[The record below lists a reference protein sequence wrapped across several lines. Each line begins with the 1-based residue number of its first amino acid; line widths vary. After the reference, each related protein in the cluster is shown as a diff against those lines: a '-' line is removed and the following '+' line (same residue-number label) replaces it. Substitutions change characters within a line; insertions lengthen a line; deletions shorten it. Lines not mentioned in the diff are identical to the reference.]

1 MHAVPITAQKRL
13 ADYAEVIGEQR
24 YEQLRTLAK
33 AAKGRSMLHINAT
46 AYGGGVA
53 EILQNLV
60 PLLRDAGVDA
70 HWAVL
75 DAPPAFYDITKK
87 IHNALQG
94 MKLDL
99 SDAEKKLFL
108 DVGRENAKQLT
119 DADVVLA
126 HDPQAVA
133 LRHFAKDP
141 DRAGWVWRCHIDL
154 TNAYQP
160 VWSFLKP
167 FVEEHDASIW
177 TMPEFVRPD
186 LKQKVLIQAPTID
199 PFSEKNRDMPVE
211 EAREVIRKFKVDP
224 GRPILLQV
232 SRFDPWKD
240 PLGVID
246 AYRLV
251 KKEVPAVQL
260 VMIGSLADDD
270 PEGQEYFDRTKKHA
284 GGDKDVFLFT
294 NLDGVKDREVNAFQ
308 RASEVVVQKS
318 LREGFGLV
326 VAEALWKGIPVV
338 AGKVGGIVIQI
349 QDGVSG
355 YLVSSPEE
363 CAARC
368 LDLLR
373 DPALRKRMAAA
384 GREHVRQNFLITR
397 DLRDQLELVAT
408 LAKVPSAGSPRC

>member
-1 MHAVPITAQKRL
+1 MHAVPITAKKTL
-13 ADYAEVIGEQR
+13 ADYATVIGDER
-24 YEQLRTLAK
+24 FEQLRTLAK

-99 SDAEKKLFL
+99 SETEKKLFL
-108 DVGRENAKQLT
+108 DVARENAAQLT

-141 DRAGWVWRCHIDL
+141 KRAGWVWRCHIDL
-154 TNAYQP
+154 TTAHQP

-177 TMPEFVRPD
+177 TMPQFVRPD

-199 PFSEKNRDMPVE
+199 PFSEKNRDMPIE
-211 EAREVIRKFKVDP
+211 EAREIVRTFRVDP
-224 GRPILLQV
+224 SRPILLQV

-251 KKEVPAVQL
+251 KKEVPNVQL

-270 PEGQEYFDRTKKHA
+270 PEGQEYFDRTRKHA
-284 GGDKDVFLFT
+284 AGDPDVFLFT

-308 RASEVVVQKS
+308 RASEIVIQKS

-384 GREHVRQNFLITR
+384 GREHVRDNFLITR

-408 LAKVPSAGSPRC
+408 YSKVSSRRS

>member
-1 MHAVPITAQKRL
+1 LHEVPITAKKRL
-13 ADYAEVIGEQR
+13 ADYAEIIGEKR
-24 YEQLRTLAK
+24 YEHLRALAK
-33 AAKGRSMLHINAT
+33 AAAGRSMLHINAT

-99 SDAEKKLFL
+99 SDTEKKLFL
-108 DVGRENAKQLT
+108 DVASENAAQLT

-154 TNAYQP
+154 TAAHQP

-177 TMPEFVRPD
+177 TMPQFVRPD

-199 PFSEKNRDMPVE
+199 PLSLKNQDMPLSA
-211 EAREVIRKFKVDP
+211 ARELARRWNVDVE
-224 GRPILLQV
+224 RPILLQV

-246 AYRLV
+246 AYRIV
-251 KKEVPAVQL
+251 KKEVPGVQL

-270 PEGQEYFDRTKKHA
+270 PEGQEYLDRTRAHA
-284 GGDKDVFLFT
+284 GGDPDVYLFT
-294 NLDGVKDREVNAFQ
+294 NLDGVKDQEVNAFQ
-308 RASEVVVQKS
+308 RAATVVVQKS

-384 GREHVRQNFLITR
+384 GREHVRENFLITR
-397 DLRDQLELVAT
+397 DLRDQLELVTT
-408 LAKVPSAGSPRC
+408 LAKVPSARS

>member
-1 MHAVPITAQKRL
+1 VHPVPINAKKNLT
-13 ADYAEVIGEQR
+13 DYAEVIGEKR

-33 AAKGRSMLHINAT
+33 AVKGRSMLHINAT

-60 PLLRDAGVDA
+60 PLMRDAGVDA

-75 DAPPAFYDITKK
+75 DAPAAFYDITKK

-99 SDAEKKLFL
+99 SEAEKTLFL
-108 DVGRENAKQLT
+108 DVARENAAQLT

-141 DRAGWVWRCHIDL
+141 KRRGWVWRCHIDL
-154 TNAYQP
+154 TAAHQP

-177 TMPEFVRPD
+177 TMPHFVRPD

-199 PFSEKNRDMPVE
+199 PFSEKNRDMPIE
-211 EAREVIRKFKVDP
+211 EAREIVRRFKVDP
-224 GRPILLQV
+224 ARPILLQV

-251 KKEVPAVQL
+251 KKEVPTVQL

-270 PEGQEYFDRTKKHA
+270 PEGQEYFDRTRKHA

-308 RASEVVVQKS
+308 RASEIVIQKS

-355 YLVSSPEE
+355 YLVTSPEE

-373 DPALRKRMAAA
+373 DPALRKRMAQA
-384 GREHVRQNFLITR
+384 GREHVRENFLITR
-397 DLRDQLELVAT
+397 DLRDQLELVAS
-408 LAKVPSAGSPRC
+408 LAKVPKSNS

>member
-1 MHAVPITAQKRL
+1 MHLVPITTTKRI
-13 ADYAEVIGEQR
+13 ADYAEVIGEER
-24 YEQLRTLAK
+24 YEELRRLAK
-33 AAKGRSMLHINAT
+33 GAAGRSMLHVNAT
-46 AYGGGVA
+46 SYGGGVA

-70 HWAVL
+70 QWAVL

-99 SDAEKKLFL
+99 SEDEKKLFL
-108 DVGRENAKQLT
+108 DVAKENAAQMSP
-119 DADVVLA
+119 ADVVLA

-133 LRHFAKDP
+133 LRHFTADAG
-141 DRAGWVWRCHIDL
+141 RAGWVWRCHIDL
-154 TNAYQP
+154 TAAHQQ
-160 VWSFLKP
+160 VWSFLRP

-177 TMPEFVRPD
+177 TMPGFVRPD

-199 PFSEKNRDMPVE
+199 PFSTKNEEMPIE
-211 EAREVIRKFKVDP
+211 QAREVVRRFRVDAD
-224 GRPILLQV
+224 RPMLLQV

-251 KKEVPAVQL
+251 KKEVPDVQV

-270 PEGQEYFDRTKKHA
+270 PEGQEYFNRTRAHA
-284 GGDKDVFLFT
+284 GGDPDIFLFT

-308 RASEVVVQKS
+308 RAATVVVQKS

-326 VAEALWKGIPVV
+326 VAEGLWKGIPVV

-363 CAARC
+363 CADRC
-368 LDLLR
+368 IGLLN

-384 GREHVRQNFLITR
+384 GREHVRENFLITR
-397 DLRDQLELVAT
+397 DLRDQLDLVRT
-408 LAKVPSAGSPRC
+408 FAKGAVAH

>member
-1 MHAVPITAQKRL
+1 VHAVPITAKKSI
-13 ADYAEVIGEQR
+13 ADYAEVIGEKH
-24 YEQLRTLAK
+24 YEELRTLAK
-33 AAKGRSMLHINAT
+33 AAKGRSMLHVNAT

-99 SDAEKKLFL
+99 SEAEKKLFL
-108 DVGRENAKQLT
+108 DVGRENAAQLT

-133 LRHFAKDP
+133 LHHFAKDP
-141 DRAGWVWRCHIDL
+141 GRAGWVWRCHIDL
-154 TNAYQP
+154 TTAHQP

-167 FVEEHDASIW
+167 FVQEHDASIW
-177 TMPEFVRPD
+177 TMPQFVRPD

-199 PFSEKNRDMPVE
+199 PFSEKNRDMPIE
-211 EAREVIRKFKVDP
+211 EAREIVRRFDVDP

-246 AYRLV
+246 AYRIV
-251 KKEVPAVQL
+251 KKEVPGVQL

-308 RASEVVVQKS
+308 RASTVVVQKS

-326 VAEALWKGIPVV
+326 VAEGLWKGIPVV
-338 AGKVGGIVIQI
+338 AGKVGGIVLQI
-349 QDGVSG
+349 QDGVSSRVPRNAPRAASTCCAIP
-355 YLVSSPEE
+355 VSGSTWPRRDEST
-363 CAARC
+363 CARTSSSLATCATSSGSWRRSRRSAR
-368 LDLLR
+368 
-373 DPALRKRMAAA
+373 P
-384 GREHVRQNFLITR
+384 N
-397 DLRDQLELVAT
+397 
-408 LAKVPSAGSPRC
+408 S

>member
-1 MHAVPITAQKRL
+1 MHAVPITAKKRL
-13 ADYAEVIGEQR
+13 ADYAEVIGEER

-70 HWAVL
+70 NWAVL
-75 DAPPAFYDITKK
+75 DAPAAFYDITKK

-108 DVGRENAKQLT
+108 DVARENAEQLT

-141 DRAGWVWRCHIDL
+141 RRGGWVWRCHIDL
-154 TNAYQP
+154 TAAHQP

-167 FVEEHDASIW
+167 YVEEHDASIW
-177 TMPEFVRPD
+177 TMPHFVRPD

-199 PFSEKNRDMPVE
+199 PFSEKNRDMPIA
-211 EAREVIRKFKVDP
+211 EAREVVRTLRVDSS
-224 GRPILLQV
+224 RPILLQV

-270 PEGQEYFDRTKKHA
+270 PEGQEYFDRTRKHA
-284 GGDKDVFLFT
+284 DGDADVFLFT

-308 RASEVVVQKS
+308 RASEIVIQKS

-384 GREHVRQNFLITR
+384 GREHVRENFLITR
-397 DLRDQLELVAT
+397 DLRDQLDLVA
-408 LAKVPSAGSPRC
+408 AFSKVSSAGS

>member
-1 MHAVPITAQKRL
+1 MHAVPITAKKTL
-13 ADYAEVIGEQR
+13 ADYAKVIGEKR
-24 YEQLRTLAK
+24 YEELLTLAK

-75 DAPPAFYDITKK
+75 DAPAAFYDITKK

-99 SDAEKKLFL
+99 SDDEKKLFL
-108 DVGRENAKQLT
+108 DVARENAAQLT

-141 DRAGWVWRCHIDL
+141 KRAGWVWRCHIDL
-154 TNAYQP
+154 TAAHQP

-167 FVEEHDASIW
+167 YVEEHDASIW
-177 TMPEFVRPD
+177 TMPGFVRPD

-199 PFSEKNRDMPVE
+199 PFSVKNQDMPIE
-211 EAREVIRKFKVDP
+211 EAREIVRTFKVDP
-224 GRPILLQV
+224 ARPILLQV

-270 PEGQEYFDRTKKHA
+270 PEGQEYFDRTRKHA
-284 GGDKDVFLFT
+284 GGDTDVFLFT

-308 RASEVVVQKS
+308 HASEIVIQKS

-355 YLVSSPEE
+355 YLVTGPEE

-373 DPALRKRMAAA
+373 DPALRKRMAQA
-384 GREHVRQNFLITR
+384 GREHVRENFLITR

-408 LAKVPSAGSPRC
+408 YSKATRATS

>member
-1 MHAVPITAQKRL
+1 LHGVPITAKKRL
-13 ADYAEVIGEQR
+13 ADYAEVIGEER

-75 DAPPAFYDITKK
+75 DAPAAFYDITKK

-99 SDAEKKLFL
+99 SDAEKTLFL
-108 DVGRENAKQLT
+108 DVARENAEQLT
-119 DADVVLA
+119 EADVVLA

-133 LRHFAKDP
+133 LRHFAKEP
-141 DRAGWVWRCHIDL
+141 KRAGWVWRCHIDL
-154 TNAYQP
+154 TAAHQP

-167 FVEEHDASIW
+167 YVEEHDASIW
-177 TMPEFVRPD
+177 TMPGFVRPD

-199 PFSEKNRDMPVE
+199 PFSEKNRDMPIE
-211 EAREVIRKFKVDP
+211 EAREVVRKLRVDP
-224 GRPILLQV
+224 SRPILLQV

-270 PEGQEYFDRTKKHA
+270 PEGQEYFDKTRNHA
-284 GGDKDVFLFT
+284 GGDADVFLFT

-308 RASEVVVQKS
+308 RASEIVIQKS

-326 VAEALWKGIPVV
+326 VAEALWKEIPVV

-384 GREHVRQNFLITR
+384 GREHVRENFLITR
-397 DLRDQLELVAT
+397 DLRDQLELVTT
-408 LAKVPSAGSPRC
+408 LAKVSRANS

>member
-1 MHAVPITAQKRL
+1 
-13 ADYAEVIGEQR
+13 
-24 YEQLRTLAK
+24 
-33 AAKGRSMLHINAT
+33 
-46 AYGGGVA
+46 
-53 EILQNLV
+53 
-60 PLLRDAGVDA
+60 
-70 HWAVL
+70 VL

-99 SDAEKKLFL
+99 SDSEKKLFL
-108 DVGRENAKQLT
+108 DVARENAQQLT

-133 LRHFAKDP
+133 LRHFSKDP

-154 TNAYQP
+154 TAAHQP

-177 TMPEFVRPD
+177 TMPGFVRPD

-199 PFSEKNRDMPVE
+199 PFSEKNRDMPIE
-211 EAREVIRKFKVDP
+211 EAREVVRKFRVDP

-251 KKEVPAVQL
+251 KKEVPGVQL

-270 PEGQEYFDRTKKHA
+270 PEGQEYFNRTKAHA

-308 RASEVVVQKS
+308 RASEIVIQKS

-384 GREHVRQNFLITR
+384 GREHVRDNFLITR
-397 DLRDQLELVAT
+397 DLRDQLELIST
-408 LAKVPSAGSPRC
+408 LAKVAAPDS

>member
-1 MHAVPITAQKRL
+1 MHAVPIAAKKKL
-13 ADYAEVIGEQR
+13 ADYAEVIGAER

-99 SDAEKKLFL
+99 SETEKKLFL
-108 DVGRENAKQLT
+108 DVARENAQQLT
-119 DADVVLA
+119 ESDVVLA

-141 DRAGWVWRCHIDL
+141 NRAGWVWRCHIDL
-154 TNAYQP
+154 TTAHQP

-177 TMPEFVRPD
+177 TMPQFVRPD

-199 PFSEKNRDMPVE
+199 PFSEKNRDMPID
-211 EAREVIRKFKVDP
+211 EAREIVRKFKVDP
-224 GRPILLQV
+224 ARPILLQV

-251 KKEVPAVQL
+251 KKEVPNVQL

-270 PEGQEYFDRTKKHA
+270 PEGQEYLDKTRKRA
-284 GGDKDVFLFT
+284 GDDPDVHLFT
-294 NLDGVKDREVNAFQ
+294 NLDGVKDQEVNAFQ
-308 RASEVVVQKS
+308 RAATVVVQKS

-326 VAEALWKGIPVV
+326 VAEALWKGVPVV

-373 DPALRKRMAAA
+373 DTALRKRMAQS
-384 GREHVRQNFLITR
+384 GREHVREKFLITR
-397 DLRDQLELVAT
+397 DLRDQLELVTT
-408 LAKVPSAGSPRC
+408 LSKVSRASS

>member
-1 MHAVPITAQKRL
+1 VHAVPITAKKRL
-13 ADYAEVIGEQR
+13 ADYAEVIGEER

-75 DAPPAFYDITKK
+75 DAPAAFYDITKK

-99 SDAEKKLFL
+99 SDAEKTLFL
-108 DVGRENAKQLT
+108 DVARENAEQLT
-119 DADVVLA
+119 EADVVLA

-133 LRHFAKDP
+133 LRHFAKNP

-154 TNAYQP
+154 TEAHQP

-177 TMPEFVRPD
+177 TMPGFVRPD
-186 LKQKVLIQAPTID
+186 LTQEVLIQAPTID
-199 PFSEKNRDMPVE
+199 PFSEKNRDMPIE
-211 EAREVIRKFKVDP
+211 EAREVVRKLRVDP
-224 GRPILLQV
+224 SRPILLQV

-270 PEGQEYFDRTKKHA
+270 PEGQEYFDKTRNHA
-284 GGDKDVFLFT
+284 GGGADVFLFT

-308 RASEVVVQKS
+308 RASEIVIQKS

-326 VAEALWKGIPVV
+326 VAEALWKEIPVV

-384 GREHVRQNFLITR
+384 GREHVRENFLITR
-397 DLRDQLELVAT
+397 DLRDQLELVTT
-408 LAKVPSAGSPRC
+408 LAKVSRANS

>member
-1 MHAVPITAQKRL
+1 MHAVPITATKRL
-13 ADYAEVIGEQR
+13 ADYAKVIGDER
-24 YEQLRTLAK
+24 YEELRTLAK
-33 AAKGRSMLHINAT
+33 AAKGRTMLHINAT

-75 DAPPAFYDITKK
+75 DAPAAFYDITKK

-108 DVGRENAKQLT
+108 DVARENAAQLT

-141 DRAGWVWRCHIDL
+141 KRASWVWRCHIDL
-154 TNAYQP
+154 TAAHQP
-160 VWSFLKP
+160 VWEFLRP

-177 TMPEFVRPD
+177 TMPQFVRPD

-199 PFSEKNRDMPVE
+199 PFSVKNQDMPIE
-211 EAREVIRKFKVDP
+211 EVREVVRKFRVDP
-224 GRPILLQV
+224 ARPILLQV

-251 KKEVPAVQL
+251 KKEVRDVQL

-284 GGDKDVFLFT
+284 GGDPDVFLFT

-308 RASEVVVQKS
+308 RASEIVIQKS

-326 VAEALWKGIPVV
+326 VAEGLWKGIPVV

-349 QDGVSG
+349 QDGGSG
-355 YLVSSPEE
+355 YLVTSPEE
-363 CAARC
+363 CAARSV
-368 LDLLR
+368 DLLR
-373 DPALRKRMAAA
+373 DPALRKRMGQA

-397 DLRDQLELVAT
+397 DLRDQLQLVAPV
-408 LAKVPSAGSPRC
+408 AKASYAGR

>member
-1 MHAVPITAQKRL
+1 LHAVPITAKKRL

-75 DAPPAFYDITKK
+75 DAPAAFYDITKK

-99 SDAEKKLFL
+99 SDTEKKLFL
-108 DVGRENAKQLT
+108 DVARQNAEQLT

-154 TNAYQP
+154 TNAHQP

-186 LKQKVLIQAPTID
+186 LRQKVLIQAPTID
-199 PFSEKNRDMPVE
+199 PFSVKNQDMPIE
-211 EAREVIRKFKVDP
+211 EAREVVRKFRVDP

-251 KKEVPAVQL
+251 KKEMPAVQL

-270 PEGQEYFDRTKKHA
+270 PEGQEYFDRTKNHA
-284 GGDKDVFLFT
+284 AGDKDVFLFT

-308 RASEVVVQKS
+308 RASEIVIQKS

-326 VAEALWKGIPVV
+326 VAEALWKEIPVV

-355 YLVSSPEE
+355 YLVSSAEE

-384 GREHVRQNFLITR
+384 GREHVRENFLITR
-397 DLRDQLELVAT
+397 DLRDQLELVTA
-408 LAKVPSAGSPRC
+408 LAKATQIR

>member
-1 MHAVPITAQKRL
+1 MHAVPITATKRL
-13 ADYAEVIGEQR
+13 ADYQKVIGDER
-24 YEQLRTLAK
+24 YEELRTLAK

-99 SDAEKKLFL
+99 SESEKELFL
-108 DVGRENAKQLT
+108 DVARENAAQLM

-154 TNAYQP
+154 TNAHQP
-160 VWSFLKP
+160 VWSFLRP

-177 TMPEFVRPD
+177 TMPQFVRPD

-199 PFSEKNRDMPVE
+199 PFSVKNQDMPID
-211 EAREVIRKFKVDP
+211 EASRQVWFRSASSTRTGSSR
-224 GRPILLQV
+224 GRC
-232 SRFDPWKD
+232 
-240 PLGVID
+240 
-246 AYRLV
+246 
-251 KKEVPAVQL
+251 
-260 VMIGSLADDD
+260 
-270 PEGQEYFDRTKKHA
+270 
-284 GGDKDVFLFT
+284 
-294 NLDGVKDREVNAFQ
+294 
-308 RASEVVVQKS
+308 RAS
-318 LREGFGLV
+318 
-326 VAEALWKGIPVV
+326 
-338 AGKVGGIVIQI
+338 
-349 QDGVSG
+349 
-355 YLVSSPEE
+355 SS
-363 CAARC
+363 
-368 LDLLR
+368 
-373 DPALRKRMAAA
+373 
-384 GREHVRQNFLITR
+384 
-397 DLRDQLELVAT
+397 
-408 LAKVPSAGSPRC
+408 

>member
-1 MHAVPITAQKRL
+1 MHAGPITANKKL
-13 ADYAEVIGEQR
+13 AEYATVIGDQR
-24 YEQLRTLAK
+24 YEELRGLAK
-33 AAKGRSMLHINAT
+33 AAAGRSMLHINAT

-75 DAPPAFYDITKK
+75 DAPAAFYDITKK

-99 SDAEKKLFL
+99 SETEKKLFL
-108 DVGRENAKQLT
+108 DVARENAEQLT
-119 DADVVLA
+119 EADVVLA

-154 TNAYQP
+154 TTAHQP
-160 VWSFLKP
+160 VWEFLRP

-177 TMPEFVRPD
+177 TMPQFVRPD

-199 PFSEKNRDMPVE
+199 PFSLKNQDMPAD
-211 EAREVIRKFKVDP
+211 EAREVVRRFRVDP

-251 KKEVPAVQL
+251 KKEVPGVQL

-270 PEGQEYFDRTKKHA
+270 PEGQEYLDRTRKHA
-284 GGDKDVFLFT
+284 GRDPDVFLFT
-294 NLDGVKDREVNAFQ
+294 NLDGVKDREVNGFQ
-308 RASEVVVQKS
+308 RASTVVVQKS

-363 CAARC
+363 CAAGC

-373 DPALRKRMAAA
+373 DPALRKRMAQA
-384 GREHVRQNFLITR
+384 GREHVRENFLITR
-397 DLRDQLELVAT
+397 DLRDQLELVTT
-408 LAKVPSAGSPRC
+408 LAKASIR

>member
-1 MHAVPITAQKRL
+1 L
-13 ADYAEVIGEQR
+13 ADYAKVIGDQR

-75 DAPPAFYDITKK
+75 DAPAAFYDITKK

-108 DVGRENAKQLT
+108 DVARENAAQLT

-141 DRAGWVWRCHIDL
+141 ARAEGVGVSLI
-154 TNAYQP
+154 ASPPVYQP

-177 TMPEFVRPD
+177 T
-186 LKQKVLIQAPTID
+186 
-199 PFSEKNRDMPVE
+199 
-211 EAREVIRKFKVDP
+211 
-224 GRPILLQV
+224 
-232 SRFDPWKD
+232 
-240 PLGVID
+240 
-246 AYRLV
+246 
-251 KKEVPAVQL
+251 
-260 VMIGSLADDD
+260 
-270 PEGQEYFDRTKKHA
+270 
-284 GGDKDVFLFT
+284 
-294 NLDGVKDREVNAFQ
+294 
-308 RASEVVVQKS
+308 
-318 LREGFGLV
+318 
-326 VAEALWKGIPVV
+326 
-338 AGKVGGIVIQI
+338 
-349 QDGVSG
+349 
-355 YLVSSPEE
+355 
-363 CAARC
+363 
-368 LDLLR
+368 
-373 DPALRKRMAAA
+373 
-384 GREHVRQNFLITR
+384 
-397 DLRDQLELVAT
+397 
-408 LAKVPSAGSPRC
+408 

>member
-1 MHAVPITAQKRL
+1 
-13 ADYAEVIGEQR
+13 
-24 YEQLRTLAK
+24 
-33 AAKGRSMLHINAT
+33 MLHINAT

-53 EILQNLV
+53 EILQNLI

-99 SDAEKKLFL
+99 SEAERMLFL
-108 DVGRENAKQLT
+108 DVARENAAQLRQ
-119 DADVVLA
+119 ADVVLA

-133 LRHFAKDP
+133 LRHFAGA
-141 DRAGWVWRCHIDL
+141 RGAGWVWRCHIDL
-154 TNAYQP
+154 TTAYEP
-160 VWSFLKP
+160 VWSFLRP
-167 FVEEHDASIW
+167 YVDEHDASIW
-177 TMPEFVRPD
+177 TMPQFVRPD
-186 LKQKVLIQAPTID
+186 LRMKRVLIQAPTID
-199 PFSEKNRDMPVE
+199 PFSMKNREMPLA
-211 EAREVIRKFKVDP
+211 EAREVVQAFGVDVE
-224 GRPILLQV
+224 RPMLLQV

-246 AYRLV
+246 AYRLT
-251 KKEVPAVQL
+251 KKKVHGVQL

-270 PEGQEYFDRTKKHA
+270 PEGQEYLDRTRTHA
-284 GGDKDVFLFT
+284 GGDPDVYLLT

-308 RASEVVVQKS
+308 RASTVVIQKS

-326 VAEALWKGIPVV
+326 VAEALWKEIPVV

-363 CAARC
+363 CAERSVE
-368 LDLLR
+368 LLR
-373 DPALRKRMAAA
+373 DPALRKRTAAA
-384 GREHVRQNFLITR
+384 GREHVRENFLITR
-397 DLRDQLELVAT
+397 DVRDQLELVNT
-408 LAKVPSAGSPRC
+408 LAKGPVRR